1 MSTTRTWTVIDKRR
15 NRKLAVAI
23 TGKRG
28 LPFVWGHALQCSMQA
43 DEASTIFDWPG
54 LAATAQLIRYDAR
67 AHGESCD
74 EHDPRGCRWESL
86 AHDMWRVAEDC
97 GANTAVLGGA
107 SMGCAT
113 ALHAAM
119 QHPERVL
126 GLVLVIPPTAWELR
140 PRQAR
145 AYRIMAQVVRFSGR
159 LPFRLAAMM
168 LGKATPGTPLRA
180 MARAVVRELATRDP
194 RNVEAAFK
202 GAALSDLPSPDR
214 LAQLGMP
221 ALILAWQNDNAHPI
235 GVAHRLA
242 SLLPDATLVVAEDDA
257 AIRCWPEDVKR
268 FVGSIRQQQPKERV
282 RVRRRQVAGNKHA
295 NSIASLPR
303 P

>member
-1 MSTTRTWTVIDKRR
+1 MRPQARPDPCQERELSTTHTWTVIDKRR

-74 EHDPRGCRWESL
+74 EHDPQACRWESL
-86 AHDMWRVAEDC
+86 ARDMWRVAEDC

-145 AYRIMAQVVRFSGR
+145 AYRIMARVVRFTGR
-159 LPFRLAAMM
+159 LPFRLAAMH
-168 LGKATPGTPLRA
+168 
-180 MARAVVRELATRDP
+180 ARQGHARHPAAGNGARGGARTR
-194 RNVEAAFK
+194 NA
-202 GAALSDLPSPDR
+202 GS
-214 LAQLGMP
+214 AQCRGRV
-221 ALILAWQNDNAHPI
+221 Q
-235 GVAHRLA
+235 R
-242 SLLPDATLVVAEDDA
+242 S
-257 AIRCWPEDVKR
+257 R
-268 FVGSIRQQQPKERV
+268 FV
-282 RVRRRQVAGNKHA
+282 
-295 NSIASLPR
+295 
-303 P
+303 